1 MAQQG
6 AGQQAG
12 KAEHLGRC
20 GGHEDRRELGAV
32 TQLGHKHQHKGFP
45 DHRPGGDAHPAGFG
59 RVDRLLRLLGFGAG
73 RIRCHGLGIDQQLE
87 AEAQK
92 QGGRQPGHHA
102 LG

>member
-1 MAQQG
+1 MAQKG

-20 GGHEDRRELGAV
+20 CGHEDRCELGAV

-45 DHRPGGDAHPAGFG
+45 NHSPGGVDHPTGFG
-59 RVDRLLRLLGFGAG
+59 RVDRLLRLLRFGAG
-73 RIRCHGLGIDQQLE
+73 RIGSHALGIDQQLDAK
-87 AEAQK
+87 AEEEH
-92 QGGRQPGHHA
+92 GGQPGHQA